1 MAVVNS
7 GIPGVG
13 ELGQGIHLCALYSG
27 PVERDELLMPFLQA
41 GLRGGDKCLC
51 LIDQVEPEKVRERLG
66 YRDDAEGAERA
77 DQLDVDRASSVYLE
91 AGHFR
96 AKHMTTFLEDTA
108 NTAAQDEFPHL
119 RAAGEMSWVLPG
131 PPGAAEFFE
140 YESSIN
146 QLQAQIPVLLMCMY
160 DLGLFGTSMLVDV
173 MRTHPKVLVGTTV
186 LDNPDY
192 LTPEQYLETR
202 RPAIA
207 AHSSLGADEP
217 TRGQYPMAKVA
228 PAQISPTRRA
238 GTP

>member
-1 MAVVNS
+1 M
-7 GIPGVG
+7 
-13 ELGQGIHLCALYSG
+13 
-27 PVERDELLMPFLQA
+27 
-41 GLRGGDKCLC
+41 
-51 LIDQVEPEKVRERLG
+51 
-66 YRDDAEGAERA
+66 
-77 DQLDVDRASSVYLE
+77 SS
-91 AGHFR
+91 R
-96 AKHMTTFLEDTA
+96 TC
-108 NTAAQDEFPHL
+108 
-119 RAAGEMSWVLPG
+119 G
-131 PPGAAEFFE
+131 PPERCPGCSLARRAAEFFE

-228 PAQISPTRRA
+228 GADLADSESWDSLTEAERRISHLVASGLTNKVIAEQLGLSPHTVDAHLKHIFTKLGIHSRVELTVRAVKQTARRQS
-238 GTP
+238 